1 MNTSF
6 IHITRDNLIL
16 FDTWLKLVKLFV
28 STQVGIIID
37 CRIQEENVCISLK
50 MIHIGSQKMV
60 YNVLVFYD

>member
-16 FDTWLKLVKLFV
+16 FDTWLKLVKLFI